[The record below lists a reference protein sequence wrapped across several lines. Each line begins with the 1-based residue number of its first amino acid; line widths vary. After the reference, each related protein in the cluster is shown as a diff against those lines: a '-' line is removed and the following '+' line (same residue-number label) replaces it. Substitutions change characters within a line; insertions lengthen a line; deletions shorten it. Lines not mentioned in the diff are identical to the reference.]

1 MHERNLPLFLVNE
14 LSQQTP
20 EPERMFTAPMIDVR
34 LKYSS
39 SGRFALVFRVKEK
52 LM

>member
-1 MHERNLPLFLVNE
+1 MYGRNLSLFLVNE

-20 EPERMFTAPMIDVR
+20 EPERMFTAPMIHVR
-34 LKYSS
+34 LKYLSS
-39 SGRFALVFRVKEK
+39 WRFALVFRVKEK

>member
-1 MHERNLPLFLVNE
+1 MHGRNLPLFLVNE

-20 EPERMFTAPMIDVR
+20 EPERMFTAPMIHVR
-34 LKYSS
+34 LKYLISE
-39 SGRFALVFRVKEK
+39 RFALVSRVKEK